1 MERSLLR
8 LRGTARVRRISPLPL
23 LMAWFAI
30 VALACNLSGESTPP
44 PQLLP
49 LETDT
54 PPPPLATLGYVTPV
68 QQPTFAAVVPPVL
81 GNMAMMPADVNM
93 IELLNQV
100 QSDRLMLHVDALVS
114 VGSRF
119 VNSAQDRA
127 DFGIG
132 AARAYIF
139 NQFTAMTQA
148 CPNLYVF
155 EQPFDITVE
164 GLTTRQY
171 NIAAVI
177 QGTEIGGGTFVIG
190 AHYDNI
196 AGTYE
201 ASTRYSPG
209 ANDNASGVA
218 AMLEMARILCQRPHR
233 ATIMF
238 VAFSAEEVGR
248 QGSRTFVNNYLKPNN
263 IEITGMLNVDT
274 IGSQTRTDG
283 SINDRQMR
291 VFSAPPNDSPSRQ
304 LARNMGFLS
313 TQYTPNMQLVV
324 LDRIDR
330 EGRYGDHQS
339 FSDAGYPAVRLI
351 EAEDDMRRQNST
363 TDTIDDIQPIYLQNT
378 TRTLLALVTVM
389 ADGLKPPSVNNMTL
403 RDNPNGTRTLV
414 WEPIPGAAGYVV
426 ALLRPGAVAYD
437 SQVIET
443 TLNSVEWDGF
453 VPSRYEA
460 VAIAARDANGLLG
473 PFSLEYRIN

>member
-1 MERSLLR
+1 MNQMIARWRGERR
-8 LRGTARVRRISPLPL
+8 FAHPLPL
-23 LMAWFAI
+23 LLAWFAL

-49 LETDT
+49 RETDT
-54 PPPPLATLGYVTPV
+54 PAPLATLGYVTPV
-68 QQPTFAAVVPPVL
+68 QQPTFASAAQQPVI
-81 GNMAMMPADVNM
+81 GNIQMMPADVNM
-93 IELLNQV
+93 INLLDQV
-100 QSDRLMLHVDALVS
+100 QSDRLMLHVDALVA

-139 NQFTAMTQA
+139 NQFQSYTQS
-148 CPNLYVF
+148 CPGFYVF
-155 EQPFDITVE
+155 EQPFDVTVE
-164 GLTTRQY
+164 GLTTRQH
-171 NIAAVI
+171 NIIGVI
-177 QGTEIGGGTFVIG
+177 QGTDIGGGIFVVG

-196 AGTYE
+196 AGDYVS
-201 ASTRYSPG
+201 STQFSPG

-218 AMLEMARILCQRPHR
+218 AILEMARILCQRPHR

-238 VAFSAEEVGR
+238 VAFSSEEIAR
-248 QGSRTFVNNYLKPNN
+248 QGSRAFVERYLRPNN
-263 IEITGMLNVDT
+263 FDVNAMLNVDT

-313 TQYTPNMQLVV
+313 AQYTPNMQLVV
-324 LDRIDR
+324 LDQIDR
-330 EGRYGDHQS
+330 EGRFGDHQS

-351 EAEDDMRRQNST
+351 EAEDDQRRQNSPN
-363 TDTIDDIQPIYLQNT
+363 DTIDDVQPAYLTNT

-389 ADGLKPPSVNNMTL
+389 VDGLRPPSISNMTL
-403 RDNPNGTRTLV
+403 RDNPGGTRTLV

-426 ALLRPGAVAYD
+426 ALLRPGSVAYET
-437 SQVIET
+437 QVIET

-453 VPSRYEA
+453 VPDRFSA

-473 PFSLEYRIN
+473 PFSLEYPIR